1 MDLLLVFF
9 INKLL
14 VFCYKLLVFSNNII
28 LLAAFLNFPTK
39 ALPPSGLIFTINDH
53 AFLITLCHSP
63 KELKIILTP
72 IPSSD
77 H

>member
-28 LLAAFLNFPTK
+28 LLAAFNFPTK

-72 IPSSD
+72 IPLSD